1 MRYVMLLLCFAATG
15 CFAEAKELQ
24 TGAQQLVNQPASSP
38 IELKAKHIALVVN
51 QSSIV
56 GDTHLLEL
64 LLQQDLTVKTVFS
77 PEHGFRGTADAGAK
91 VDNSIDPNTGVAVLS
106 LYGKNKKPKAQA
118 LKGIDLLIFDLQDVG
133 VRYYTYLSTLHYVME
148 AAAEQHIPL
157 LVLDRPNPNGA
168 YVDGPGL
175 DKQYQSFV
183 GLHPIPLLHGMT
195 LGELALMIKGEG
207 WIKDADQ
214 LKLYVLPVKN
224 YQRDMPYDLPVRP
237 SPNLPNAQA
246 IALYPSLGFFE
257 ATPLSIGR
265 GTDFPFQVLGYTN
278 PPLGNFAFSP
288 VSKTG
293 AALNPP
299 LKNQLV
305 LGQDLRGV
313 KAGGLDLSY
322 LIQAQ
327 RLFAKHQ
334 LKLFNSPDF
343 MDKLSGTNKLREQIE
358 QGWSEAQIRQSWQ
371 SELIKFRQQR
381 QPYLLYPDH
390 QLQFKPEIV
399 LPSGSR

>member
-1 MRYVMLLLCFAATG
+1 MRCFMLLLLCLAATHCFADT
-15 CFAEAKELQ
+15 KELQ
-24 TGAQQLVNQPASSP
+24 TAAQQLVTQPDSSP
-38 IELKAKHIALVVN
+38 VELKAKQIALVVN
-51 QSSIV
+51 QSSLV

-64 LLQQDLTVKTVFS
+64 LLQQGLEVKTIFS

-91 VDNSIDPNTGVAVLS
+91 VDNSIDPDTGVAVLS
-106 LYGKNKKPKAQA
+106 LYGKNKKPTAEA

-148 AAAEQHIPL
+148 AAAELNIPL

-168 YVDGPGL
+168 YVDGPVL
-175 DKQYQSFV
+175 EKNYQSFV

-207 WIKDADQ
+207 WINKAEQ

-224 YQRDMPYDLPVRP
+224 YQRDMPYELPVRP

-246 IALYPSLGFFE
+246 VALYPSLGFFE
-257 ATPLSIGR
+257 ATALSIGR

-288 VSKTG
+288 VSKAG

-305 LGQDLRGV
+305 LGLDLRSV

-327 RLFAKHQ
+327 ALFAKHQ

-343 MDKLSGTNKLREQIE
+343 MDKLSGTNKLRQQIE
-358 QGWSEAQIRQSWQ
+358 QGFGEAQIRQSWQ

-390 QLQFKPEIV
+390 QL
-399 LPSGSR
+399 

>member
-1 MRYVMLLLCFAATG
+1 MRVFILLLFCLAADLCFADT
-15 CFAEAKELQ
+15 KELQ
-24 TGAQQLVNQPASSP
+24 TGAQQLTTQPEISP
-38 IELKAKHIALVVN
+38 VELKAKQIALVVN
-51 QSSIV
+51 QSSLV

-64 LLQQDLTVKTVFS
+64 LLQQGLDVKTIFS

-91 VDNSIDPNTGVAVLS
+91 VDNSVDPQTGVAVQS
-106 LYGKNKKPKAQA
+106 LYGTNKKPTAAA
-118 LKGIDLLIFDLQDVG
+118 LKDIELLIFDLQDVG

-148 AAAEQHIPL
+148 AAAEQNIPL
-157 LVLDRPNPNGA
+157 LLLDRPNPNGA
-168 YVDGPGL
+168 YVDGPVL
-175 DKQYQSFV
+175 DKNYQSFV

-207 WIKDADQ
+207 WINKAEQ

-246 IALYPSLGFFE
+246 VALYPSLGFFE
-257 ATPLSIGR
+257 ATPLSVGR
-265 GTDFPFQVLGYTN
+265 GTDFPFQLLGYTN
-278 PPLGNFAFSP
+278 PPLGSFAFSP
-288 VSKTG
+288 VAKAG

-305 LGQDLRGV
+305 LGLDLREV

-322 LIQAQ
+322 LLQAQ
-327 RLFAKHQ
+327 AVFAKYQ

-343 MDKLSGTNKLREQIE
+343 MDKLSGTDKLKRQIE

-371 SELIKFRQQR
+371 SELMKFRQQR
-381 QPYLLYPDH
+381 RPYLLYPDPN
-390 QLQFKPEIV
+390 F
-399 LPSGSR
+399 

>member
-1 MRYVMLLLCFAATG
+1 MRYLMLLLCFAATP

-24 TGAQQLVNQPASSP
+24 TGAQQLVTQPDISP
-38 IELKAKHIALVVN
+38 VELKAKQIALVVN

-91 VDNSIDPNTGVAVLS
+91 VDNSIDPDTGVAVLS

-148 AAAEQHIPL
+148 AAAAQNIPL

-168 YVDGPGL
+168 YVDGPVL
-175 DKQYQSFV
+175 DKDYQSFV
-183 GLHPIPLLHGMT
+183 GMHPIPLLHGMT

-207 WIKDADQ
+207 WINKAEQ

-246 IALYPSLGFFE
+246 VALYPSLGFFE

-288 VSKTG
+288 VAKAG

-305 LGQDLRGV
+305 LGLDLRSV

-343 MDKLSGTNKLREQIE
+343 MDKLSGSHKLRQQIE

-390 QLQFKPEIV
+390 QL
-399 LPSGSR
+399 

>member
-1 MRYVMLLLCFAATG
+1 MRGLMLLLLFLAATNCFADT
-15 CFAEAKELQ
+15 KTLQ
-24 TGAQQLVNQPASSP
+24 TGAQQLVTLPDVSP
-38 IELKAKHIALVVN
+38 VELKAKHIALVVN
-51 QSSIV
+51 QSSLV
-56 GDTHLLEL
+56 GNTHLLEL
-64 LLQQDLTVKTVFS
+64 LLQQGFDVKTVFS

-106 LYGKNKKPKAQA
+106 LYGKNKKPTAEA

-148 AAAEQHIPL
+148 AAAEQDIPL

-168 YVDGPGL
+168 YVDGPVL
-175 DKQYQSFV
+175 DKNYQSFV

-207 WIKDADQ
+207 WINKAEQ

-224 YQRDMPYDLPVRP
+224 YQRYMPYDLPVRP

-246 IALYPSLGFFE
+246 VALYPSLGFFE

-288 VSKTG
+288 VSKAG

-305 LGQDLRGV
+305 LGLDLREV
-313 KAGGLDLSY
+313 KSGGLDLSY

-327 RLFAKHQ
+327 TLFAKHQ

-343 MDKLSGTNKLREQIE
+343 MDKLSGTKKLREQIE
-358 QGWSEAQIRQSWQ
+358 QGWSEAQIRHSWQ
-371 SELIKFRQQR
+371 RELIRFKQQR

-390 QLQFKPEIV
+390 QL
-399 LPSGSR
+399 

>member
-1 MRYVMLLLCFAATG
+1 MRVALLLFCFAAT
-15 CFAEAKELQ
+15 CFAQDEALR
-24 TGAQQLVNQPASSP
+24 TGAQQLATLPEVSP
-38 IELKAKHIALVVN
+38 VELKAKHIALVVN

-64 LLQQDLTVKTVFS
+64 LLQQGLEVKTVFS

-91 VDNSIDPNTGVAVLS
+91 VDNSIDPQTGVAVLS
-106 LYGKNKKPKAQA
+106 LYGKNKKPTAEA

-148 AAAEQHIPL
+148 AAAEQNIPL

-168 YVDGPGL
+168 YIDGPVL
-175 DKQYQSFV
+175 DKDYQSFV

-207 WIKDADQ
+207 WINKAEQ
-214 LKLYVLPVKN
+214 LKLYVLPVKH

-288 VSKTG
+288 VAKAG

-305 LGQDLRGV
+305 LGLDLRSV

-343 MDKLSGTNKLREQIE
+343 MDKLSGSLKLRQQIE

-390 QLQFKPEIV
+390 QL
-399 LPSGSR
+399 

>member
-1 MRYVMLLLCFAATG
+1 MRYLMLLLCFAATP
-15 CFAEAKELQ
+15 CIAEAKELQ
-24 TGAQQLVNQPASSP
+24 TGAQQLVTQPDISP
-38 IELKAKHIALVVN
+38 VELKAKHIALVVN

-91 VDNSIDPNTGVAVLS
+91 VDNSIDPQTGVAVLS
-106 LYGKNKKPKAQA
+106 LYGKNKKPTAET
-118 LKGIDLLIFDLQDVG
+118 LKDIDLLIFDLQDVG

-148 AAAEQHIPL
+148 AAAAQNILL

-168 YVDGPGL
+168 YVDGPVL
-175 DKQYQSFV
+175 DKDYQSFV

-207 WIKDADQ
+207 WINKAEQ
-214 LKLYVLPVKN
+214 LKLYVLPVKH

-288 VSKTG
+288 VAKAG

-305 LGQDLRGV
+305 LGLDLRSV

-343 MDKLSGTNKLREQIE
+343 MDKLSGSLKLRQQIE

-390 QLQFKPEIV
+390 QL
-399 LPSGSR
+399 

>member
-1 MRYVMLLLCFAATG
+1 MRAFILLMICFATTS
-15 CFAEAKELQ
+15 FAQHEELQ
-24 TGAQQLVNQPASSP
+24 TGASRLATAPGSSP
-38 IELKAKHIALVVN
+38 VELSSKRIGLVVN
-51 QSSIV
+51 QSSLV
-56 GDTHLLEL
+56 GNIHLLEL
-64 LLQQDLTVKTVFS
+64 LLQQGLQVNKIFS

-91 VDNSIDPNTGVAVLS
+91 VENSIDPQTGVAVVS
-106 LYGKNKKPKAQA
+106 LYGKNKKPTAEA
-118 LKGIDLLIFDLQDVG
+118 LQDIELLIFDLQDVG

-148 AAAEQHIPL
+148 AAAEQNIPL

-168 YVDGPGL
+168 YVDGPVL
-175 DKQYQSFV
+175 DKNYQSFV

-195 LGELALMIKGEG
+195 LGELALMIKGES
-207 WIKDADQ
+207 WIHKAEQ
-214 LKLYVLPVKN
+214 LKLYVLPIKN
-224 YQRDMPYDLPVRP
+224 YQRHMPYELPVRP

-246 IALYPSLGFFE
+246 VALYPSLGFFE

-278 PPLGNFAFSP
+278 PPFGNFAFSP
-288 VSKTG
+288 VSKAG

-305 LGQDLRGV
+305 LGQDLREV

-343 MDKLSGTNKLREQIE
+343 MDKLSGTIKLRQQIE
-358 QGWSEAQIRQSWQ
+358 QGWTETQIRQSWQ
-371 SELIKFRQQR
+371 SELMKFRQQR
-381 QPYLLYPDH
+381 QPYLLYPDQH
-390 QLQFKPEIV
+390 
-399 LPSGSR
+399 

>member
-1 MRYVMLLLCFAATG
+1 MRAFILLMICFATTS
-15 CFAEAKELQ
+15 FAQHEELQ
-24 TGAQQLVNQPASSP
+24 TGASRLAIAPGSSP
-38 IELKAKHIALVVN
+38 VELSSKRIGLVVN
-51 QSSIV
+51 QSSLV

-64 LLQQDLTVKTVFS
+64 LLQQGLQVNKIFS

-91 VDNSIDPNTGVAVLS
+91 VDNSIDPDTGVAVLS
-106 LYGKNKKPKAQA
+106 LYGKSKKPTAEA
-118 LKGIDLLIFDLQDVG
+118 LQDIELLIFDLQDVG

-148 AAAEQHIPL
+148 AAAEQNIPL
-157 LVLDRPNPNGA
+157 LVLDRPNPNGT
-168 YVDGPGL
+168 YVDGPVL
-175 DKQYQSFV
+175 EKNYQSFV

-195 LGELALMIKGEG
+195 LGELALMIKGES
-207 WIKDADQ
+207 WIHKAEQ
-214 LKLYVLPVKN
+214 LKLYVLPIKN
-224 YQRDMPYDLPVRP
+224 YQRHMPYELPVRP

-246 IALYPSLGFFE
+246 VALYPSLGFFE

-265 GTDFPFQVLGYTN
+265 GTDFPFQVLGHTN
-278 PPLGNFAFSP
+278 PPLGSFAFSP
-288 VSKTG
+288 VSKAG

-305 LGQDLRGV
+305 LGLDLREV

-327 RLFAKHQ
+327 RLFAKHN

-343 MDKLSGTNKLREQIE
+343 MDKLSGTSKLRQQIE
-358 QGWSEAQIRQSWQ
+358 QGWTETQIRQSWQ

-390 QLQFKPEIV
+390 QL
-399 LPSGSR
+399 

>member
-1 MRYVMLLLCFAATG
+1 MATLPG
-15 CFAEAKELQ
+15 
-24 TGAQQLVNQPASSP
+24 SSP
-38 IELKAKHIALVVN
+38 VELKAKHIGLIVN
-51 QSSIV
+51 QSSLV

-64 LLQQDLTVKTVFS
+64 LLQQGLEVKTIFS
-77 PEHGFRGTADAGAK
+77 PEHGFRGTADAGAA
-91 VDNSIDPNTGVAVLS
+91 VDNSIDPQTGVAVLS
-106 LYGKNKKPKAQA
+106 LYGKNKKPTPEA
-118 LKGIDLLIFDLQDVG
+118 LQDIELLIFDLQDVG

-148 AAAEQHIPL
+148 AAAEQNIPL
-157 LVLDRPNPNGA
+157 LVLDRPNPNGT
-168 YVDGPGL
+168 YVDGPVL

-183 GLHPIPLLHGMT
+183 GMHPIPLLHGMT
-195 LGELALMIKGEG
+195 LGELALMIKGES
-207 WIKDADQ
+207 WINKAEQ

-224 YQRDMPYDLPVRP
+224 YQRDMPYELPVRP

-246 IALYPSLGFFE
+246 VALYPSLGFFE

-265 GTDFPFQVLGYTN
+265 GTDFPFQVLGYAN

-288 VSKTG
+288 VSKAG

-305 LGQDLRGV
+305 LGLDLRQV

-327 RLFAKHQ
+327 ALFAKHQ

-343 MDKLSGTNKLREQIE
+343 MDKLSGTNKLREHIE

-371 SELIKFRQQR
+371 SELIRFRQQR

-390 QLQFKPEIV
+390 QL
-399 LPSGSR
+399 

>member
-1 MRYVMLLLCFAATG
+1 MRYLMLLLCLSATH
-15 CFAEAKELQ
+15 CFADTKELQ
-24 TGAQQLVNQPASSP
+24 TGAQQLVTQPDISP
-38 IELKAKHIALVVN
+38 VELKAKHIALVAN
-51 QSSIV
+51 QSSLV
-56 GDTHLLEL
+56 ADAHLLEL
-64 LLQQDLTVKTVFS
+64 LLQQGFDVETVFS

-91 VDNSIDPNTGVAVLS
+91 VDNGIDPKTGVAVLS
-106 LYGKNKKPKAQA
+106 LYGKNKKPTAEV

-133 VRYYTYLSTLHYVME
+133 VRYYTYVSTLHYVME
-148 AAAEQHIPL
+148 AAAEQNIPL

-168 YVDGPGL
+168 YVDGPVL
-175 DKQYQSFV
+175 EKEYSSFV
-183 GLHPIPLLHGMT
+183 GMHPIPLLHGMT
-195 LGELALMIKGEG
+195 LGELALMIKGKG
-207 WIKDADQ
+207 WINKAEQ
-214 LKLYVLPVKN
+214 LKLYVLPLKN
-224 YQRDMPYDLPVRP
+224 YRRDMPYDLPVRP

-246 IALYPSLGFFE
+246 VALYPSLGFFE

-265 GTDFPFQVLGYTN
+265 GTDFPFQLLGYTN
-278 PPLGNFAFSP
+278 PPFGNFAFSP
-288 VSKTG
+288 VSKVG

-313 KAGGLDLSY
+313 KAAGLDLSY

-343 MDKLSGTNKLREQIE
+343 MDKLSGSQKLRQQIE
-358 QGWSEAQIRQSWQ
+358 QGRSEAQIRQSWQ
-371 SELIKFRQQR
+371 SELIKFRQER

-390 QLQFKPEIV
+390 QL
-399 LPSGSR
+399 

>member
-1 MRYVMLLLCFAATG
+1 MRGLMLLLLSLAATNCFADT
-15 CFAEAKELQ
+15 KTLQ

-38 IELKAKHIALVVN
+38 VGLKTKHIALVVN
-51 QSSIV
+51 QSSLV

-64 LLQQDLTVKTVFS
+64 LLQQGLKVKTIFS

-91 VDNSIDPNTGVAVLS
+91 VDNSIDPDTGVAVLS
-106 LYGKNKKPKAQA
+106 LYGKNKKPTAEA

-133 VRYYTYLSTLHYVME
+133 VRYYTYLSTLHYLME
-148 AAAEQHIPL
+148 AAAEQNIPL

-168 YVDGPGL
+168 YVDGPVL
-175 DKQYQSFV
+175 DKDYQSFV

-207 WIKDADQ
+207 WINKAEQ
-214 LKLYVLPVKN
+214 LKLYVLPVKH

-288 VSKTG
+288 VSKAG

-305 LGQDLRGV
+305 LGLDLRSV

-327 RLFAKHQ
+327 TLFAKHQ

-343 MDKLSGTNKLREQIE
+343 MDKLSGSHKLRQQIE

-371 SELIKFRQQR
+371 SELIRFRQQR

-390 QLQFKPEIV
+390 QL
-399 LPSGSR
+399 

>member
-1 MRYVMLLLCFAATG
+1 MRAFVLLLCLAATP
-15 CFAEAKELQ
+15 CFAQTKELQ
-24 TGAQQLVNQPASSP
+24 TAAQRLVTQPDISP
-38 IELKAKHIALVVN
+38 VGLKATPIGLVVN
-51 QSSIV
+51 QSSLV

-64 LLQQDLTVKTVFS
+64 LLQQGFNVKTIFS

-91 VDNSIDPNTGVAVLS
+91 VDNGIDPETGVAVLS
-106 LYGKNKKPKAQA
+106 LYGKNKKPTAEA
-118 LKGIDLLIFDLQDVG
+118 LKGIKLLIFDLQDVG

-148 AAAEQHIPL
+148 AAAEQNIQL

-168 YVDGPGL
+168 YVDGPVL
-175 DKQYQSFV
+175 EKSYQSFV
-183 GLHPIPLLHGMT
+183 GMHPIPLLHGMT
-195 LGELALMIKGEG
+195 LGELALMIKGQG
-207 WIKDADQ
+207 WINKAEQ
-214 LKLYVLPVKN
+214 LKLYVLPMKN
-224 YQRDMPYDLPVRP
+224 YQRDMPYGLPVRP

-246 IALYPSLGFFE
+246 VALYPSLGFFE

-278 PPLGNFAFSP
+278 PPLGHFAFSP
-288 VSKTG
+288 VSKAG

-305 LGQDLRGV
+305 LGLDLRKV

-327 RLFAKHQ
+327 RLFANNQ

-343 MDKLSGTNKLREQIE
+343 MDKLSGSHKLRHQIE

-390 QLQFKPEIV
+390 AAAQGIVTPE
-399 LPSGSR
+399 

>member
-1 MRYVMLLLCFAATG
+1 MRYLMLLLCFAATP
-15 CFAEAKELQ
+15 CIAEAKELQ
-24 TGAQQLVNQPASSP
+24 TGAQQLVTQPDISP
-38 IELKAKHIALVVN
+38 VELKAKQIALVVN

-91 VDNSIDPNTGVAVLS
+91 VDNSIDPQTGVAVLS
-106 LYGKNKKPKAQA
+106 LYGKNKKPTAET
-118 LKGIDLLIFDLQDVG
+118 LKDIDLLIFDLQDVG

-148 AAAEQHIPL
+148 AAAEQNIPL

-168 YVDGPGL
+168 YVDGPVL
-175 DKQYQSFV
+175 DKDYQSFV

-207 WIKDADQ
+207 WINKAEQ

-237 SPNLPNAQA
+237 SPNLPNTQA
-246 IALYPSLGFFE
+246 VALYPSLGFFE

-288 VSKTG
+288 VAKAG

-305 LGQDLRGV
+305 LGLDLRSV

-343 MDKLSGTNKLREQIE
+343 MDKLSGSHKLRQQIE

-390 QLQFKPEIV
+390 QL
-399 LPSGSR
+399 